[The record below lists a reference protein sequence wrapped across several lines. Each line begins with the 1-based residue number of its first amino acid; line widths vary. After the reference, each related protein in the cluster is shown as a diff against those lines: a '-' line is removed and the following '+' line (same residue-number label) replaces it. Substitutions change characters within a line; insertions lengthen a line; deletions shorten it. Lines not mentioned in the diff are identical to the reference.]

1 MAVDG
6 ASIEGAGEEMR
17 MSGAVQALNHFRR
30 SKRARVLLIVSVC
43 LLAVYF
49 LTPVLLN
56 EAAEGLIREDKLVKA
71 DVIVALA
78 GDHLCNREK
87 GAAELYHQGWAGNVV
102 VSGMSYAW
110 GFHTGEA
117 ARRYVMSLGVPEEKI
132 SMISETL
139 NTRAEARALDDLM
152 RERGWNSAIIVTA
165 AFHSRRA
172 TYTIE
177 RAAPSRIFYSS
188 PVPTGSPE
196 WAPHAW
202 WSRRGD
208 VYLTVR
214 EFASW
219 ANTLAGGWQ

>member
-1 MAVDG
+1 MK
-6 ASIEGAGEEMR
+6 
-17 MSGAVQALNHFRR
+17 LNGVIQTLIHFSR

-56 EAAEGLIREDKLVKA
+56 EAAEGLIREDRLVKA
-71 DVIVALA
+71 DVIVALN
-78 GDHLCNREK
+78 GDNRSNRENR
-87 GAAELYHQGWAGNVV
+87 AAELYHQGWADNVV
-102 VSGMSYAW
+102 VSGMSFAW

-117 ARRYVMSLGVPEEKI
+117 ARKYVMSLGVPEEKI

-139 NTRAEARALDDLM
+139 NTRAEAKALDDLM

-172 TYTIE
+172 TYTVE
-177 RAAPSRIFYSS
+177 RAAQGRTFYSS

-196 WAPHAW
+196 WTPHDW
-202 WSRRGD
+202 WSRRED

-219 ANTLAGGWQ
+219 ANTLVGGWQ

>member
-1 MAVDG
+1 MVRDG
-6 ASIEGAGEEMR
+6 AQTEMR
-17 MSGAVQALNHFRR
+17 MNDVIRALNHFGR
-30 SKRARVLLIVSVC
+30 SKRAKVLLIVSVC

-56 EAAEGLIREDKLVKA
+56 EAAEGLIREDRLVKA
-71 DVIVALA
+71 DVIVAFA
-78 GDHLCNREK
+78 GDNRCNREK
-87 GAAELYHQGWAGNVV
+87 RAAELYHQGWAGNVV

-152 RERGWNSAIIVTA
+152 RGRGWNSAIIVTSA
-165 AFHSRRA
+165 YHSRRA
-172 TYTIE
+172 MYTIE
-177 RAAPSRIFYSS
+177 RAAQGRTFYSS

-196 WAPHAW
+196 WTPQAW
-202 WSRRGD
+202 WSRRDD
-208 VYLTVR
+208 VYFTMR

-219 ANTLAGGWQ
+219 ANTLVGGWQ